1 MTARRET
8 RWQRAGDVLRFIVL
22 PNWKLSLIIVAL
34 IAIGLLVALQM
45 RIRSTGPSVTQEG
58 RIERFEFRGTNS
70 RTLTP
75 PPIAIVRLSD
85 GTTKEILASSGAL
98 TNCRA
103 GDRVTYTRRPEGVQ
117 IDRCAP

>member
-1 MTARRET
+1 MTPRRET
-8 RWQRAGDVLRFIVL
+8 RRERAGEMLRFVAL

-45 RIRSTGPSVTQEG
+45 RVRSTGPSVTQEG

-75 PPIAIVRLSD
+75 TPIAIVRLSD
-85 GTTKEILASSGAL
+85 GTTKEIFASSGAL

-103 GDRVTYTRRPEGVQ
+103 GDRITYTNGPEGTR
-117 IDRCAP
+117 IDRCTP